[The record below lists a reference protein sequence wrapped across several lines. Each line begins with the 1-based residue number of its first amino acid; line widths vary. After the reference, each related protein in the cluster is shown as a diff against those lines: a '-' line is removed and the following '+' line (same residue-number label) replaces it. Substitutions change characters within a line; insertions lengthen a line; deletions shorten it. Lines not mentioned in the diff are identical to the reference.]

1 MKIINFD
8 ALYDVFV
15 KEFISAKKGK
25 YTESE
30 LEDLQP
36 KLYEKFSSLKI
47 KNIGNLTPSEYYD
60 SQKDKL
66 LDILKEH
73 IRREISIND
82 FLLSALSKHI
92 SEDILI
98 ENLNENFSSEYLLA
112 IITVLSIKGSKK
124 AINRY
129 IDLLFVKNLDKE
141 TEDALVELLKDEAD
155 FVAKYLNEKSADFY
169 PNSICE
175 VLSYCVNEK
184 SVASKIL
191 QKEFEKNL
199 DKIPEYVSYIV
210 KLDDESALDILYK
223 IIESEEISYIDFKEL
238 KLAIEALGG
247 YYEKERD
254 FSFDKNY
261 KLLKGE

>member
-141 TEDALVELLKDEAD
+141 TEDALVELLKDEAEI
-155 FVAKYLNEKSADFY
+155 VAK
-169 PNSICE
+169 I
-175 VLSYCVNEK
+175 
-184 SVASKIL
+184 SK
-191 QKEFEKNL
+191 
-199 DKIPEYVSYIV
+199 
-210 KLDDESALDILYK
+210 
-223 IIESEEISYIDFKEL
+223 
-238 KLAIEALGG
+238 
-247 YYEKERD
+247 
-254 FSFDKNY
+254 
-261 KLLKGE
+261 